1 MSLLILIEI
10 LKHWKFLNLKRLGA
24 VILTKNRLQS
34 VKLPT
39 KALPTLTEHC
49 KRQNVRFHVKCI
61 WCLYGV
67 YMVFIW
73 YLYGVYMVFIFS
85 YLQ

>member
-10 LKHWKFLNLKRLGA
+10 LKQWKYLNLKSLGA
-24 VILTKNRLQS
+24 VILTKIRLQI

-49 KRQNVRFHVKCI
+49 KRQNVRFQVQYV
-61 WCLYGV
+61 WCFYFLLAIKFLILNL
-67 YMVFIW
+67 MV
-73 YLYGVYMVFIFS
+73 S
-85 YLQ
+85 